1 MVILDMGMFPL
12 SLESKLEKLIMRFEK
27 TADLTYNPLGIGI
40 GPVGNQTLKSTFLSI
55 GPLKLLNT
63 TNPRS

>member
-27 TADLTYNPLGIGI
+27 TADLTYNPKDSVLDQLGIR
-40 GPVGNQTLKSTFLSI
+40 L
-55 GPLKLLNT
+55 
-63 TNPRS
+63 